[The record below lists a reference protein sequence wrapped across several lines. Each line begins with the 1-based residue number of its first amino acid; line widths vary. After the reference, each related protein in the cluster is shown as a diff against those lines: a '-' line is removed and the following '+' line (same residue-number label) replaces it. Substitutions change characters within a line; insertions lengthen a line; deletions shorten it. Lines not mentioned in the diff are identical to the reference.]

1 MFKVKVMRNQTPFN
15 INEALQL
22 DFCWQAL
29 ALLNSKVPCIII
41 INNYI
46 EPKFIDSEKILVA
59 KYNTRNRVI
68 NSYIHKCYK
77 ENLPIKIVCPI
88 SVLPKVSKALQRDWF
103 DYTKFKVVFVREVN

>member
-1 MFKVKVMRNQTPFN
+1 MCSKSSFD
-15 INEALQL
+15 INKINHL

-46 EPKFIDSEKILVA
+46 EPKFIDSKKTLVA

-77 ENLPIKIVCPI
+77 ENCPIKIVCHL
-88 SVLPKVSKALQRDWF
+88 SVLPKVSKALERDCF
-103 DYTKFKVVFVREVN
+103 DYTKFNIVFVK